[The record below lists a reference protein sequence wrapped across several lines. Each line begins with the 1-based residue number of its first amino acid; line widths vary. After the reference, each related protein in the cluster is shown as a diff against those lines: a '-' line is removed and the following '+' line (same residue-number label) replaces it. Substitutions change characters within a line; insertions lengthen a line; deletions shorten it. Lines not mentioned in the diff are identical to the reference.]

1 MSARLRVLVVDDEAI
16 FTQALRRLLQRSY
29 DVEVANDGEQAL
41 AIIRAGKRF
50 DVIVSDVSMPAMN
63 GIELY
68 EAVTILDEEQ
78 ARHFVFLT
86 GGAFGGH
93 AQSHLQK
100 LGMRQLEKPVDVT
113 ALRHTIDEV
122 AGSHPGPGPGRAAPP
137 P

>member
-122 AGSHPGPGPGRAAPP
+122 AGEHPGPERAAPP

>member
-68 EAVTILDEEQ
+68 EAITILDEEQ

-86 GGAFGGH
+86 GGAFAGH

-100 LGMRQLEKPVDVT
+100 LGMRQLEKPVDVS
-113 ALRHTIDEV
+113 ALRHTIDEI
-122 AGSHPGPGPGRAAPP
+122 AGEHPGHDRAAPP